1 MMWAF
6 LQPRLI
12 AWGAVAL
19 AVLAGLAAVFR
30 AGKTSERLK
39 QTSASLDA
47 LRSREKTDDEVA
59 KLPDSGVRER
69 LARWVPDEDHR

>member
-1 MMWAF
+1 MWGF

-12 AWGAVAL
+12 AWAGVAL

-39 QTSASLDA
+39 QTSASLKS
-47 LRSREKTDDEVA
+47 LRSREKTDDEIA
-59 KLPDSGVRER
+59 KMSDRRVRER
-69 LARWVPDEDHR
+69 LAEWVPDDSDR